1 MASRNCLCTTELES
15 WHDSVRHWN
24 KWKRNYFVFHDVNVT
39 ENGTVVF
46 HDANFETDTKIET
59 LTSISDEEQ
68 KLTKEFAIK
77 NRRYVMQ
84 RYGSWRQSLKA
95 KVPENRLQWFIV
107 IIQVTFSIA
116 CIALGISLSGAI
128 SDQQI
133 DTKQR
138 LASSAL
144 LGCYKGSGA
153 LSLLYFLS
161 VEAMVEQTQLKH
173 PLITGYGMKL
183 LAGCIAGSLSDTAS
197 FLISDIIYSSS
208 TSPPT
213 HVSNSISTSN
223 ANNTNST
230 GNANNTTSSS
240 NFSVH
245 KLVIEGCL
253 VMAINVFMFAL
264 ADGIVSGSYLVSSA
278 SAVFVDLTLVLLSG
292 SVAGAF
298 DGLLIGHMA
307 RIETVFSGILR
318 HLGPRLSRYIFLA
331 TRLCIQNCSK
341 VAVTHTGNTIVDN
354 CCVNSS

>member
-15 WHDSVRHWN
+15 WHDSVRQWN
-24 KWKRNYFVFHDVNVT
+24 KCKTNYFVFHDVNVT

-46 HDANFETDTKIET
+46 HDVNFETDSKINT
-59 LTSISDEEQ
+59 LTSFSDEEQ
-68 KLTKEFAIK
+68 KVTKEFAIK

-84 RYGSWRQSLKA
+84 RYGTWRQSLRA
-95 KVPENRLQWFIV
+95 KVPENRDQWFIV
-107 IIQVTFSIA
+107 TIQVTFSIA

-161 VEAMVEQTQLKH
+161 VEAMVEQTQLKQ
-173 PLITGYGMKL
+173 PLTTGYGMKL

-197 FLISDIIYSSS
+197 FLVSDIIYSSS

-213 HVSNSISTSN
+213 HVSNTNSTSN

-230 GNANNTTSSS
+230 SS

-264 ADGIVSGSYLVSSA
+264 VDGIVSGSYLVSSA

-292 SVAGAF
+292 SVAGAL

-331 TRLCIQNCSK
+331 TRLCVQNCSK
-341 VAVTHTGNTIVDN
+341 VTVSHTGNTIVEN